1 MKQPLRRRLM
11 AALAAF
17 TLGVSALFGLLA
29 MGFVYTVEDRFL
41 ERGLHVEAQRQ
52 RSHFAARGEWQ
63 PPVGEGVTLHTQV
76 ASLPDDLRA
85 QIVAEPRRREAPGE
99 EGRHYHLLALQ
110 QPGAPPWLVVEVS
123 RQLIVRPIRNEL
135 LGLLLG
141 GGLALVA
148 VSLLLA
154 HALARRISAP
164 LEQLA
169 ARVAPGAPGQLPH
182 RLAAGLRDDE
192 IGALARSFDSL
203 LDRTRAF
210 VEREQAFTR
219 DASHELR
226 TPLAVLRLAI
236 ERLQADPALPA
247 AVGRQLA
254 PMRAATQLMEQAVH
268 TLLLLA
274 REAEAGDEDGT
285 GAATARSPALPT
297 PVLPLVEQWVLAHA
311 SWLDEAG
318 LTLDLTALSPRA
330 TLALP
335 PAVLQL
341 ALSGLLGNAVAHG
354 QRGGCIELR
363 PEPGGLRVRNPS
375 APLVWP
381 AAGAGGATGL
391 PGKGEASSGFGFGL
405 AIVQRLLQA
414 HGSRLDLGHEAGF
427 TWALVAAP
435 GLAAPFPQPAS
446 TTPTS
451 ASS

>member
-11 AALAAF
+11 AVLAAF

-29 MGFVYTVEDRFL
+29 MGYVYTVEDRFL
-41 ERGLHVEAQRQ
+41 ERGLHAEAQRQ
-52 RSHFAARGEWQ
+52 RSHFAARGEWP
-63 PPVGEGVTLHTQV
+63 PPVGEGVSLHTQV

-123 RQLIVRPIRNEL
+123 RQLIVRPMRNEL
-135 LGLLLG
+135 LGWLLG

-169 ARVAPGAPGQLPH
+169 ARVAPGAPGQLPQ
-182 RLAAGLRDDE
+182 RLAEGLRDDE
-192 IGALARSFDSL
+192 IGALARAFDSL

-247 AVGRQLA
+247 GVAGQLA

-274 REAEAGDEDGT
+274 REAGE
-285 GAATARSPALPT
+285 GAAAGRSPAPPT

-311 SWLDEAG
+311 AWLDDAG
-318 LTLDLTALSPRA
+318 LSLDLSALSPRA
-330 TLALP
+330 ALALP

-363 PEPGGLRVRNPS
+363 REPGGLRLRNPS
-375 APLVWP
+375 LPLVWP
-381 AAGAGGATGL
+381 GAGEGDAAGL

-427 TWALVAAP
+427 TWAWLAEPVHPAAQGSP
-435 GLAAPFPQPAS
+435 AAAS
-446 TTPTS
+446 
-451 ASS
+451 

>member
-164 LEQLA
+164 LEQLS
-169 ARVAPGAPGQLPH
+169 ARVVGAPPGQLPQ

-192 IGALARSFDSL
+192 IGALARAFDAL

-210 VEREQAFTR
+210 IDREQAFTR

-226 TPLAVLRLAI
+226 TPLSVLQLAI
-236 ERLQADPALPA
+236 ERLQAEATLAPA
-247 AVGRQLA
+247 ARLQLA
-254 PMRAATQLMEQAVH
+254 PMLAATQLMTQTVQ

-274 REAEAGDEDGT
+274 REGEV
-285 GAATARSPALPT
+285 GAAPSMPT
-297 PVLPLVEQWVLAHA
+297 PMLPLAEQWVLAHA
-311 SWLDEAG
+311 DWLDAQG
-318 LTLDLTALSPRA
+318 MTLDLA
-330 TLALP
+330 ALP
-335 PAVLQL
+335 RQAAMDIPAPVLQL
-341 ALSGLLGNAVAHG
+341 ALSSLLANAVAHG
-354 QRGGCIELR
+354 RRGGCIEVR
-363 PEPGGLRVRNPS
+363 AEAAGLVVRNPS
-375 APLVWP
+375 APLP
-381 AAGAGGATGL
+381 ASAGEL
-391 PGKGEASSGFGFGL
+391 PAKGEASSGFGLGL

-414 HGSRLDLGHEAGF
+414 HRSALSLGHDEGV
-427 TWALVAAP
+427 TWACIAHPAP
-435 GLAAPFPQPAS
+435 SPSPP
-446 TTPTS
+446 
-451 ASS
+451 SS